1 MSKHGENIYRRK
13 DGRWEARYIFM
24 RLPNGKAKYKS
35 VYGKTHDIA
44 KEKQL
49 TGMLALAK
57 DKTKSCDLTVKELL
71 TQYLAQADV
80 KTSTR
85 ERYWFML
92 ERHILPYFGKT
103 PASQLTAKELSAFLL
118 HLKKNGRLDGK
129 GGLSAKNR
137 ARSGCS
143 DENASSLRAAR
154 VPLRLRRAEHETAC
168 LRAEKYR
175 GSLRAGA
182 GGHEQSP
189 IAVNEDHLRGHA
201 CASRGASRRRGLC
214 AACARY

>member
-103 PASQLTAKELSAFLL
+103 PASHSSSDAAEKRKALSPSA
-118 HLKKNGRLDGK
+118 GR
-129 GGLSAKNR
+129 R
-137 ARSGCS
+137 
-143 DENASSLRAAR
+143 ASSQSTEGCVVRA
-154 VPLRLRRAEHETAC
+154 
-168 LRAEKYR
+168 
-175 GSLRAGA
+175 
-182 GGHEQSP
+182 
-189 IAVNEDHLRGHA
+189 
-201 CASRGASRRRGLC
+201 
-214 AACARY
+214 